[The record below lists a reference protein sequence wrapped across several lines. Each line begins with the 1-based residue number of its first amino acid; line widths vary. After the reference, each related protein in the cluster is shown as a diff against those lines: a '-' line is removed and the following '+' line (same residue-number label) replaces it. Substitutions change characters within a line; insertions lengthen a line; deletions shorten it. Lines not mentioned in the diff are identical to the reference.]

1 MGGGEDHR
9 LAAWGGAMRLWVV
22 PPSLAAEAATAALF
36 ATLVT
41 EQTDVKAAAIG
52 AGGQRKLHADKCTF
66 NSIGP
71 LPNSLS

>member
-1 MGGGEDHR
+1 MGGREDHR

-41 EQTDVKAAAIG
+41 EQTDVKAAASR
-52 AGGQRKLHADKCTF
+52 AGGQREFHAYKYAF
-66 NSIGP
+66 NYLRP
-71 LPNSLS
+71 